1 MSPNHQSRNTDTI
14 IFNRFGICKM
24 IRIFVSLNDL
34 SHFFFF
40 SFLDL
45 QSLKIYIKDTA
56 VS

>member
-14 IFNRFGICKM
+14 IFNRLGICKM
-24 IRIFVSLNDL
+24 IRIFVPLNDL
-34 SHFFFF
+34 SHFFF

-45 QSLKIYIKDTA
+45 QSLEIYIKDTA